1 MLYSMMNQY
10 MSNLSS
16 VLAEDVNAP
25 ELRNPITGGMRKDGW
40 LQRLLQK
47 AGL

>member
-1 MLYSMMNQY
+1 MLNAMMNQY

-25 ELRNPITGGMRKDGW
+25 ELRNPMTGGMRKEGW
-40 LQRLLQK
+40 LRRLLQK